1 MSNLIR
7 LTKLFLKDG
16 FGNKENQSIKDNGNY
31 KKILLGIF
39 IFICLIPLMGTISF
53 ATKGI
58 YEVLKPMGQESLII
72 GVFVMSTFS
81 IILIF
86 GILISISVLYFSSDI
101 ESILHFPL
109 KVREIVSAKFITI
122 LVHEYAIV
130 LFIAV
135 TVGGTYGYLEGAGP
149 IYWIKL
155 IVMAIMMP
163 IIPLSIACILSIL
176 LMKFNF
182 ITRNKDRFNM
192 IIGIVGMGL
201 AIVFNIGIQK
211 ITRVPQDELME
222 RLANG
227 DSLAN
232 TIFNNPLIKAPM
244 NFLAQNDIGS
254 SGVNFIMFVLFTVGI
269 FLIYIIIA
277 EAFYL
282 KSAMSISSS
291 SSKGKRISSAQLSK
305 QSEKKSQIIAYMLKE
320 IRLLIRTP
328 AFFMN
333 CVLVEIL
340 MPLCLLIPVIAN
352 GVDSTSVK
360 EGLNKVRELVSSNA
374 SETVALF
381 AIATLVITIFVAG
394 SAIVSGTAITR
405 EGASFYVNKFL
416 PISEKDQIIG
426 KLLSG
431 ILINSFVLVYII
443 IINLVLGSPII
454 NFLVSISTCAL
465 TIILINITQIL
476 FDIIKPKL
484 NWTNE
489 YKAVKQNLM
498 VFIMMMFNFGV
509 AFAVGAITLINIEN
523 IRDNGVIIATAIMV
537 MLVICS
543 TIMYNLVMSYGIKKY
558 KQI

>member
-1 MSNLIR
+1 MSNVIR

-16 FGNKENQSIKDNGNY
+16 FGNKENQSTKERGNY

-53 ATKGI
+53 GTKEI
-58 YEVLKPMGQESLII
+58 YEILKPMGQESLIV
-72 GVFVMSTFS
+72 GALVMSTFS
-81 IILIF
+81 VVLIF

-101 ESILHFPL
+101 ESILHLPL

-122 LVHEYAIV
+122 LTHEYAFV
-130 LFIAV
+130 LFI
-135 TVGGTYGYLEGAGP
+135 TGTIGGTYGYLESAGP

-155 IVMAIMMP
+155 VVVTIILPIM
-163 IIPLSIACILSIL
+163 PLSIACILCIF

-192 IIGIVGMGL
+192 LIGIVGMGL
-201 AIVFNIGIQK
+201 AIVFNIGLQK
-211 ITRVPQDELME
+211 MTRLPKDELME
-222 RLANG
+222 RLGNG
-227 DSLAN
+227 DSLAS
-232 TIFNNPLIKAPM
+232 TLFNNPLIKAPM
-244 NFLAQNDIGS
+244 NFLSQNDIGS
-254 SGVNFIMFVLFTVGI
+254 ASMNFIFFVVFTIGI

-291 SSKGKRISSAQLSK
+291 SSKRKKISEVDLSK
-305 QSEKKSQIIAYMLKE
+305 QSEKKSQIIAYMMKE
-320 IRLLIRTP
+320 IKLLLRTP

-340 MPLCLLIPVIAN
+340 LPVFLLIPAIAN
-352 GVDSTSVK
+352 GIDITAIK
-360 EGLNKVRELVSSNA
+360 EGLSKAREFVSSNA

-381 AIATLVITIFVAG
+381 AIGTFVITIFVAG
-394 SAIVSGTAITR
+394 SAIVSGTSITR
-405 EGASFYVNKFL
+405 EGGSFYVNKFL
-416 PISEKDQIIG
+416 PISAKHQIIG

-431 ILINSFVLVYII
+431 VLINSIVLVYII
-443 IINLVLGSPII
+443 IINLVLGTPII
-454 NFLVSISTCAL
+454 NFVVSITTCIL

-484 NWTNE
+484 DWTNE

-498 VFIMMMFNFGV
+498 IFIMMMFNFGV
-509 AFAVGAITLINIEN
+509 AGAVGVITLINFKNIGEN
-523 IRDNGVIIATAIMV
+523 GLIITSSIIAI
-537 MLVICS
+537 LVIFIA
-543 TIMYNLVMSYGIKKY
+543 IMYNVVMSYGIKKY
-558 KQI
+558 EKI